1 MSHAKKIDF
10 TVFNCFFFQLYIFT
24 SADKLIVTT
33 FFYSGKFNLDPGNVV
48 EGRLQKLK
56 KRSGILVN
64 LVGGAK
70 GVVCLTDLY
79 DEYQND
85 PLSKFHQGQHL
96 KCYVIDLGPK
106 QTYQLSLRRSR

>member
-1 MSHAKKIDF
+1 MF
-10 TVFNCFFFQLYIFT
+10 LFQLYIFT